1 MSIWIITTGNS
12 DVQLKTDDNWEDFYG
27 DVRYDDDKDI
37 IKWDKFA
44 CLQEDK
50 ATELYPVTARI
61 LGIVYENHLQDNYDD
76 LAFPLL
82 DTFTQ
87 YFLDEPNKKPSII
100 IVLLTDQRNIFVDKN
115 GNLNEKV
122 ENEFSPFWQDTCTLE
137 PMFKKYFQQREIFS
151 SIKLEFHT
159 LRPAKKF
166 HTSETS
172 KEGLDNWENT
182 LDVAKEEFKKIQEK
196 LAEYTEYDPNETVYV
211 SHQAGTPAI
220 SSAVQFV
227 SLSNFKNVRFLSSN
241 IFFNNDNEPASEPQ
255 IVDISNY
262 WMGIQIEKAKQLVRK
277 GLPGAALSMLEEIG
291 YVDTKNLIPRLKNMV
306 SVFNICES
314 LIKKDENEFYV
325 KPAIQRVVDSLSLI
339 ELFFKEKNYIQ
350 GITLLAA
357 AHETFLK
364 AAIINELY
372 SRYETFDLP
381 THGKLRVE
389 DMIVWNQEGLG
400 FKRREEDT
408 EIYHKD
414 NHLKNLIGVHRSTN
428 IKEEKIRIL
437 GKLSFPVKNNEI
449 FKKLIKGDFGNFSV
463 VGSNQAMVAWIR
475 ELCKQSPKKNF
486 QSWRLLTWI
495 GQYTRE
501 READRRN
508 QLMHNLRG
516 VTEEDVIRYL
526 LGDQSD
532 SSKRDV
538 LTIYQQEVKEKF
550 LNEIKNLGLPYN
562 ERNLY
567 DELEAIAN
575 DIT

>member
-1 MSIWIITTGNS
+1 MVSRRINMSIWILTTGNS
-12 DVQLKTDDNWEDFYG
+12 DVQLNKDSYWEDFYEA
-27 DVRYDDDKDI
+27 VRYDDKDI
-37 IKWDKFA
+37 RKCDRFA
-44 CLQEDK
+44 AIQEDK
-50 ATELYPVTARI
+50 ATELYPVPARI
-61 LGIVYENHLQDNYDD
+61 LGIVYENYLQDNYDD

-87 YFLDEPNKKPSII
+87 YFLDKPNEKPSII
-100 IVLLTDQRNIFVDKN
+100 IVLLTDQRNIFVDED
-115 GNLNEKV
+115 GDL
-122 ENEFSPFWQDTCTLE
+122 NEFSPFWQDTCTLK
-137 PMFKKYFQQREIFS
+137 PIFKEYFKQKEIFS
-151 SIKLEFHT
+151 SIKLEFCT
-159 LRPAKKF
+159 LRPSKK
-166 HTSETS
+166 
-172 KEGLDNWENT
+172 GLDNWNET
-182 LDVAKEEFKKIQEK
+182 LEVVQKEFKNIQEK
-196 LAEYTEYDPNETVYV
+196 LREYSEYKPDETVYV

-227 SLSNFKNVRFLSSN
+227 SLSNFKKVNFLSSN

-255 IVDISNY
+255 IVEISNY

-291 YVDTKNLIPRLKNMV
+291 YVDTKNVIPRLKNMV
-306 SVFNICES
+306 SVFNIRKS

-325 KPAIQRVVDSLSLI
+325 KPAIQRVVDALALI

-364 AAIINELY
+364 AAIINEIY
-372 SRYETFDLP
+372 SRYETFDSP
-381 THGKLRVE
+381 TNGKIKVDE
-389 DMIVWNQEGLG
+389 VIVWNLEGLG
-400 FKRREEDT
+400 FKTREEDT
-408 EIYHKD
+408 EKYQKD

-428 IKEEKIRIL
+428 IKEEKIKIL
-437 GKLSFPVKNNEI
+437 GKLSFPVKNNDMT
-449 FKKLIKGDFGNFSV
+449 KKLNKGDFGNFSV
-463 VGSNQAMVAWIR
+463 VGSNQGMVAWLC
-475 ELCKQSPKKNF
+475 ELCKQEPKKNF
-486 QSWRLLTWI
+486 QSWTLLGWI
-495 GQYTRE
+495 GEYDRG

-516 VTEEDVIRYL
+516 VTEIDVIRYL
-526 LGDQSD
+526 LGDRTD

-538 LTIYQQEVKEKF
+538 LTIYQKEVKEKF

-575 DIT
+575 DII